1 MQGSKEVLIKLK
13 NIGINVKFRHA
24 MHEKI
29 ALIDREIKWIGS
41 LNILSH
47 NTKKEY
53 MERISGKTS
62 GKELFDKFN
71 LEELLLN
78 HNINGEFCPSCLAK
92 DKINFIVPKFSRN
105 NKQFFYGCSSYPDCN
120 FTSNIKTKN
129 FENNSNH
136 SRSRQQKEKGKSTKK
151 TQPKSKIDD
160 DSGNKDLY
168 GNEVK
173 GQQWETPLCHWSSVK
188 LLGYKYSQKK
198 NAWFKSKRT

>member
-1 MQGSKEVLIKLK
+1 MQGSKEVLTKLK

-53 MERISGKTS
+53 MVRISGESS

-78 HNINGEFCPSCLAK
+78 QNINGELCPICLTK
-92 DKINFIVPKFSRN
+92 DNVNFIVPKFSRQ
-105 NKQFFYGCSSYPDCN
+105 NKQYFYGCSSYPDCE
-120 FTSNIKTKN
+120 FTANIKTRT
-129 FENNSNH
+129 FDNNSNQ
-136 SRSRQQKEKGKSTKK
+136 SRNRQQKEKKYTKQ
-151 TQPKSKIDD
+151 TPPKSNTDG
-160 DSGNKDLY
+160 DSNDKDLF

-173 GQQWETPLCHWSSVK
+173 GQQWETPLCYWSSVK
-188 LLGYKYSQKK
+188 LPGYKYSQKK
-198 NAWFKSKRT
+198 KAWWKSKRT